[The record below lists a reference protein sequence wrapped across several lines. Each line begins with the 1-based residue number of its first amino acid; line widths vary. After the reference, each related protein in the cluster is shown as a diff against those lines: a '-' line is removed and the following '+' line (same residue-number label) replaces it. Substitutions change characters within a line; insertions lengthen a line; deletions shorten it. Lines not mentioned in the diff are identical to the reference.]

1 MSTFDTFQKGWASDA
16 FNAGAAWGDGVAD
29 KVSNMFSGSDGGVD
43 TSNMFNGGGY
53 SGYDAGQVPAN
64 IADTAANTGKAADS
78 LDITSEDLKYLRDIA
93 ETEAINRFTT
103 AEIKVEMTN
112 NNNVSGDMDLDG
124 MVDYLANGV
133 KEAMEKAAEGVHD

>member
-1 MSTFDTFQKGWASDA
+1 MS
-16 FNAGAAWGDGVAD
+16 
-29 KVSNMFSGSDGGVD
+29 
-43 TSNMFNGGGY
+43 
-53 SGYDAGQVPAN
+53 
-64 IADTAANTGKAADS
+64 DS

-133 KEAMEKAAEGVHD
+133 NEAMEKAAEGVHD